1 MERHA
6 ELELE
11 IRVYDERQKVGTTS
25 TCFGKSQNGPKRPK
39 HNSRGGD
46 MQIDFRGSS
55 HRRSLAFATGIAAL
69 LIVSG
74 CSKKAA
80 PPPPP
85 PPITNNAPA
94 PTANITATPSAVNA
108 GGSVVLSWRTTDAN
122 DVSIEGL
129 GAVPTT
135 GTRTVNPTE
144 STNYHLIAHGDG
156 GTADA
161 TARVTVNSAAAPA
174 SNLSESDVT
183 DAAFHQNVKDIFFDY
198 DSYDIRSD
206 AQSIISQDANF
217 LNQHPGL
224 KVVIGGYCDERGST
238 EYNLALGENRAN
250 AAKQALVTAGVS
262 PDRLRTVSYG
272 KEKQFCT
279 EHDESCWQL
288 NRRAQFSIDR

>member
-1 MERHA
+1 MHINVRG
-6 ELELE
+6 LLQ
-11 IRVYDERQKVGTTS
+11 R
-25 TCFGKSQNGPKRPK
+25 KSLILASGVT
-39 HNSRGGD
+39 
-46 MQIDFRGSS
+46 IL
-55 HRRSLAFATGIAAL
+55 SLTA
-69 LIVSG
+69 G
-74 CSKKAA
+74 CHKKAA

-85 PPITNNAPA
+85 PPAPASAPA
-94 PTANITATPSAVNA
+94 PTATITASPNVVNA
-108 GGSVVLSWRTTDAN
+108 GGSVVLAWRTTDAT
-122 DVSIEGL
+122 DISIDGI
-129 GAVPTT
+129 GTVPSS
-135 GTRTVNPTE
+135 GTRTVIPAE
-144 STNYHLIAHGDG
+144 STNFHLVAKGDG

-161 TARVTVNSAAAPA
+161 TARVTVNPVQQPT

-183 DAAFHQNVKDIFFDY
+183 DSVFHQNVKDIFFDY

-206 AQSIISQDANF
+206 AQPIISQDANF
-217 LNQHPGL
+217 LNQHASL

-288 NRRAQFSIDR
+288 NRRAQFSLDK